1 MGKKIGVA
9 LAVMVVAVLVG
20 WRLRGGHE
28 TAQPRVAPA
37 VATKSQP
44 VAMASTEQAPAATR
58 ALPLV
63 YDDDPTG
70 PLRLEG
76 QVIDDHDAPVANAV
90 VTIDANPPRTT
101 KSEGD
106 GSFAFDG
113 LIRRDYR
120 LEATAGELYAGPAR
134 LRLGDKAEPVTLRMH
149 RGGALDVSVT
159 SDGKPVA
166 GADVELRSTGVWTA
180 KTGADGVAK
189 LRGIGATW
197 AALAVRAEGYAP
209 GALMVTT
216 SGQPDTIEHVAVS
229 LAHGAAVAGRVVDEK
244 GKPIANAR
252 VVATNA
258 SEPLPVVDPRR
269 DGVLTDASGKF
280 ALPALSAGTWRLAA
294 SDGMHAPTTSVPLT
308 VDGNHARNDVELVL
322 AAGGVVHGTVK
333 SKAGVPVAGA
343 NVSVVGQGTV
353 FWRARRQAFTDANGQ
368 FSIAGLARRPVDVV
382 AWHESGASTI
392 APVDLVAKAD
402 NEVAITLDVTGTL
415 VGTVV
420 DKAGKP
426 IAEAQVIA
434 EPEWSGSVKDR
445 AEWLIRGIQET
456 VADQAGGFTFAGLPD
471 GTYRVRAAR
480 PGAAEAAIALTP
492 GVVAKPGAAPIKVVV
507 AADGRAVG
515 KIELQGK
522 APAAFALTLGST
534 NPVPFATKDGSF
546 ALPAAGGTFPLTVSG
561 PGFVEL
567 TKTVT
572 IEEGKDTDLGTIKVT
587 AGRSISGR
595 VLDESGTPVA
605 KATVAAGDLLTG
617 GGAELYIKDESINA
631 QDTQTDEHGRF
642 VMQGFGEGLVT
653 IVAGKAELGRSA
665 SVRLPPGGD
674 SLTIDLV
681 LAPTTKLEGKVT
693 KAGAP
698 LADTVII
705 ANPIGALASNFFVTT
720 GPDGTFALDSLAP
733 GAYIVYPML
742 GGGGSR
748 PKDIY
753 TRKVELVLGK
763 TTHIDVDATPGPVTL
778 TVSVKT
784 DKGAPVAQAQLLA
797 IAAKLDPKT
806 IDEIRDGTH
815 VPFGDVEV
823 PIHMRGISDGAATI
837 EGMRPGDYTL
847 CVLLGPETFKCAQT
861 KVTTQLKQLASI
873 VTAESK

>member
-1 MGKKIGVA
+1 MGLKIGA
-9 LAVMVVAVLVG
+9 AVAVVVIALLVAWQLHDRAG
-20 WRLRGGHE
+20 AKR
-28 TAQPRVAPA
+28 PPVAPS
-37 VATKSQP
+37 VATTSQP
-44 VAMASTEQAPAATR
+44 APIAPPAQTSSAR

-76 QVIDDHDAPVANAV
+76 QVIDEHDAPVANAIV
-90 VTIDANPPRTT
+90 AIDANPPRTT
-101 KSEGD
+101 KTEGD

-120 LEATAGELYAGPAR
+120 LEATSGELYAGPAR
-134 LRLGDKAEPVTLRMH
+134 LRLGDKADPVTLRMH
-149 RGGALDVSVT
+149 RGGALDVTVT

-166 GADVELRSTGVWTA
+166 GADVELRSTIVSTA
-180 KTGADGVAK
+180 KTGAAGVAK
-189 LRGIGATW
+189 LRGLGAAW
-197 AALAVRAEGYAP
+197 APLAVRADGHAP
-209 GALMVTT
+209 AALIVTT
-216 SGQPDTIEHVAVS
+216 SGNPDTVEHVAVA

-294 SDGMHAPTTSVPLT
+294 SDGTHAPTTSVPLT
-308 VDGNHARNDVELVL
+308 IDGTHARNDIELVL
-322 AAGGVVHGTVK
+322 AAGGVVRGKVND
-333 SKAGVPVAGA
+333 KAGAPVAGA
-343 NVSVVGQGTV
+343 NVSVVAQGTV

-368 FSIAGLARRPVDVV
+368 FSIAGLARRPVDIV

-402 NEVAITLDVTGTL
+402 NEVTITLDVTGTL
-415 VGTVV
+415 VGNVV

-445 AEWLIRGIQET
+445 AEWLIRGVQET

-471 GTYRVRAAR
+471 GMYRVRAAR
-480 PGAAEAAIALTP
+480 PGAAEAALALSP
-492 GVVAKPGAAPIKVVV
+492 GVVTKPGATAIKVVV

-522 APAAFALTLGST
+522 PPAAFALTLGST

-572 IEEGKDTDLGTIKVT
+572 IEEGKDTDLGTITVT

-595 VLDESGTPVA
+595 VLDANGTPVA

-617 GGAELYIKDESINA
+617 GGAELYIKNESINA
-631 QDTQTDEHGRF
+631 QDTETDEHGRF
-642 VMQGFGEGLVT
+642 VMQGFGQGAVT
-653 IVAGKAELGRSA
+653 IVAGKGELGRSA
-665 SVRLPPGGD
+665 SMRLPPGPD
-674 SLTIDLV
+674 SLTIDLA

-742 GGGGSR
+742 GGGGGS

-784 DKGAPVAQAQLLA
+784 DKGAPVARAQLLA

-823 PIHMRGISDGAATI
+823 PIHMRGIADGSAAI

-861 KVTTQLKQLASI
+861 KLTTAAKQSASV
-873 VTAESK
+873 VTAEPK

>member
-1 MGKKIGVA
+1 MGLKIGA
-9 LAVMVVAVLVG
+9 AIAVVVVAVLVG
-20 WRLRGGHE
+20 LRLHGGHE
-28 TAQPRVAPA
+28 TTQARVAPT

-44 VAMASTEQAPAATR
+44 VATTTEQAPAATR

-76 QVIDDHDAPVANAV
+76 QVIDEHDAPVANAI
-90 VTIDANPPRTT
+90 VTIDANPPRTA

-120 LEATAGELYAGPAR
+120 LEATAGDLYAGPAR
-134 LRLGDKAEPVTLRMH
+134 LRLGDKPEPVTLRMH

-166 GADVELRSTGVWTA
+166 GAEVELRSTIVWTA
-180 KTGADGVAK
+180 KTGADGIAK
-189 LRGIGATW
+189 LRGLGAAW
-197 AALAVRAEGYAP
+197 APLAVRAEGHAP
-209 GALMVTT
+209 AALIVTT
-216 SGQPDTIEHVAVS
+216 SGQPDTVEHVAVA

-269 DGVLTDASGKF
+269 DGVLTDATGKF

-294 SDGMHAPTTSVPLT
+294 SDGTHAPTTSVPLT
-308 VDGNHARNDVELVL
+308 VDGSHARTDIELVL

-333 SKAGVPVAGA
+333 SKAGAAVAGA
-343 NVSVVGQGTV
+343 NVSVVAQGNV

-392 APVDLVAKAD
+392 AQVDLAAKAD
-402 NEVAITLDVTGTL
+402 NEVALTLDVTGTL
-415 VGTVV
+415 VGSVV

-434 EPEWSGSVKDR
+434 EPEWSGSTKDR
-445 AEWLIRGIQET
+445 AEWGIRGIQEA
-456 VADQAGGFTFAGLPD
+456 VADQAGAFTFAGLPD

-480 PGAAEAAIALTP
+480 PGAAEAALAVSP
-492 GVVAKPGAAPIKVVV
+492 GVVAKPGAAGIKVVV

-515 KIELQGK
+515 KIELQGGK

-572 IEEGKDTDLGTIKVT
+572 IEEGKDTDLGTITVT
-587 AGRSISGR
+587 PGRSISGR
-595 VLDESGTPVA
+595 VLDANGTPVA

-642 VMQGFGEGLVT
+642 VMQGFGQGSVV
-653 IVAGKAELGRSA
+653 IVAGKGELGRSA
-665 SVRLPPGGD
+665 SMRLPAGGD
-674 SLTIDLV
+674 SVTIDLV

-693 KAGAP
+693 SAGKP

-705 ANPIGALASNFFVTT
+705 ANPIGAVSSNFFVTT
-720 GPDGTFALDSLAP
+720 GPDGAFTLDTLAP
-733 GAYIVYPML
+733 NAYVVYPMV

-748 PKDIY
+748 PKDIF
-753 TRKVELVLGK
+753 TRRVELVLGK
-763 TTHIDVDATPGPVTL
+763 TTHVDIDATPGTVTL
-778 TVSVKT
+778 NVSVKT
-784 DKGAPVAQAQLLA
+784 EKGAAVPRAQL
-797 IAAKLDPKT
+797 IALGAKIDPKT
-806 IDEIRDGTH
+806 IDELRDGTH
-815 VPFGDVEV
+815 VPFGDVEL
-823 PIHMRGISDGAATI
+823 PIYMRGVADGATTV

-847 CVLLGPETFKCAQT
+847 CVLLGPETFKCSQT
-861 KVTTQLKQLASI
+861 KVTAAAKQSASV
-873 VTAESK
+873 VTPEPK

>member
-1 MGKKIGVA
+1 MGLKIGVA
-9 LAVMVVAVLVG
+9 LAIVVAAVLVG
-20 WRLRGGHE
+20 LKLRGHHE
-28 TAQPRVAPA
+28 TPQRRVAPT
-37 VATKSQP
+37 VATKPQP
-44 VAMASTEQAPAATR
+44 AAPASAPASSAR

-63 YDDDPTG
+63 FDDDPKG

-76 QVIDDHDAPVANAV
+76 QVIDEHDAPVGNAIV
-90 VTIDANPPRTT
+90 SIDTNPPRTVKT
-101 KSEGD
+101 EGD
-106 GSFAFDG
+106 GSFAFDE

-120 LEATAGELYAGPAR
+120 LEATAGDLYAGPAR
-134 LRLGDKAEPVTLRMH
+134 LRLGDKAEPVTLRMK

-159 SDGKPVA
+159 AGGKPVA
-166 GADVELRSTGVWTA
+166 GAEVELRSTLVWTA
-180 KTGADGVAK
+180 KTDADGIAK

-197 AALAVRAEGYAP
+197 APLAVRAEGHAP
-209 GALMVTT
+209 AALIVST
-216 SGQPDTIEHVAVS
+216 SGQPDVVEHVAVS
-229 LAHGAAVAGRVVDEK
+229 LASGAGVAGRVIDEK
-244 GKPIANAR
+244 GKPIAKAR

-294 SDGMHAPTTSVPLT
+294 SDGTHAPTTSVPLT
-308 VDGNHARNDVELVL
+308 VDGTHARNDVELVL
-322 AAGGVVHGTVK
+322 ASGGVVRGTVK
-333 SKAGVPVAGA
+333 DKAGAPVAGA
-343 NVSVVGQGTV
+343 NVSVVAQGHV
-353 FWRARRQAFTDANGQ
+353 FWRARRQAFTDASGQ

-392 APVDLVAKAD
+392 TQVDLAAKAE
-402 NEVAITLDVTGTL
+402 NEVALVLDVTGTL
-415 VGTVV
+415 VGSVV

-434 EPEWSGSVKDR
+434 EPEWTGSTTQR
-445 AEWLIRGIQET
+445 AEWGIRGIQEA
-456 VADQAGGFTFAGLPD
+456 VADQAGAFTFAGLPD

-480 PGAAEAAIALTP
+480 PGAAEAALALTP
-492 GVVAKPGAAPIKVVV
+492 GVVAKPGAAAIKVVV
-507 AADGRAVG
+507 AADGRAIG
-515 KIELQGK
+515 KVELQGK
-522 APAAFALTLGST
+522 APAAFALTLGQT

-572 IEEGKDTDLGTIKVT
+572 IEEGKDTDVGTITVT

-595 VLDESGTPVA
+595 VLDANGTPIA

-631 QDTQTDEHGRF
+631 QDTETDEHGRF
-642 VMQGFGEGLVT
+642 VMQGFGQGPVT
-653 IVAGKAELGRSA
+653 IVAGKGELGRSA
-665 SVRLPPGGD
+665 SLRVPAGTD
-674 SLTIDLV
+674 SVTVDLV
-681 LAPTTKLEGKVT
+681 LAPTTKLEGTVT
-693 KAGAP
+693 KSGAP

-720 GPDGTFALDSLAP
+720 GPDGAFTLDTLAP
-733 GAYIVYPML
+733 GAYVVYPMV

-748 PKDIY
+748 PKDMY

-763 TTHIDVDATPGPVTL
+763 TTRVDIDATPGSVTL
-778 TVSVKT
+778 SVSVKT
-784 DKGAPVAQAQLLA
+784 DKGAAIPRAQLIA

-806 IDEIRDGTH
+806 LDELRDGTH
-815 VPFGDVEV
+815 MPFGDVVV
-823 PIHMRGISDGAATI
+823 PMHMRGVTDGAATI

-847 CVLLGPETFKCAQT
+847 CVLLGPEAFKCAQT
-861 KVTTQLKQLASI
+861 KVTAQAKQLVSI
-873 VTAESK
+873 VMPEPK

>member
-1 MGKKIGVA
+1 MGVKIGAV
-9 LAVMVVAVLVG
+9 LAVVVVVVLVG

-28 TAQPRVAPA
+28 SPKPRVAPT

-44 VAMASTEQAPAATR
+44 VAAPTSQAPAATR
-58 ALPLV
+58 ALPFV

-76 QVIDDHDAPVANAV
+76 QVIDEHDAPVPNAV

-166 GADVELRSTGVWTA
+166 GADVELRSTIVWTA
-180 KTGADGVAK
+180 KTGADGIAK
-189 LRGIGATW
+189 LRGVGAAW
-197 AALAVRAEGYAP
+197 GPLAVRAEGHAP
-209 GALMVTT
+209 AALIVTT
-216 SGQPDTIEHVAVS
+216 SGQPDTVEHVAVA
-229 LAHGAAVAGRVVDEK
+229 LAHGAALTGRVVDDK
-244 GKPIANAR
+244 GKPIASAR

-280 ALPALSAGTWRLAA
+280 ALPALSAGTWRIAA
-294 SDGMHAPTTSVPLT
+294 SDGTHAPTTSEPLT
-308 VDGNHARNDVELVL
+308 VDGTHARTDVELVL
-322 AAGGVVHGTVK
+322 ASGGVVHGTVK
-333 SKAGVPVAGA
+333 DKAGAPVAGA
-343 NVSVVGQGTV
+343 NVSVVAQGSV

-368 FSIAGLARRPVDVV
+368 FSIRGLARRPVDVV

-392 APVDLVAKAD
+392 AQADLAANAN
-402 NEVAITLDVTGTL
+402 NEVALVLDVTGTI
-415 VGTVV
+415 VGSVV
-420 DKAGKP
+420 DKTGKP

-434 EPEWSGSVKDR
+434 EPEWSGNTSER
-445 AEWLIRGIQET
+445 AEWGIRGIQEA
-456 VADQAGGFTFAGLPD
+456 VADQAGAFTFAGLPA

-480 PGAAEAAIALTP
+480 PGASEAALALSP
-492 GVVAKPGAAPIKVVV
+492 GVVAKPGAAAIKVVV

-522 APAAFALTLGST
+522 APAAFALTLGAT

-572 IEEGKDTDLGTIKVT
+572 IEEGKDTDLGTITVT
-587 AGRSISGR
+587 AGRSVSGR
-595 VLDESGTPVA
+595 VLDANGTPVA
-605 KATVAAGDLLTG
+605 KAKVAAGDLLTG
-617 GGAELYIKDESINA
+617 GGAELYIKNESINA
-631 QDTQTDEHGRF
+631 QDTETDEHGRF
-642 VMQGFGEGLVT
+642 VMQGFGQGAVT
-653 IVAGKAELGRSA
+653 IVAGKPELGRSA
-665 SVRLPPGGD
+665 SLRLPPGND
-674 SLTIDLV
+674 SVTIDLA

-698 LADTVII
+698 MADTVII
-705 ANPIGALASNFFVTT
+705 ATPVGATAQNFFVTT
-720 GPDGTFALDSLAP
+720 GPDGAFTLDTLAP
-733 GAYIVYPML
+733 GAYVVFPMV

-748 PKDIY
+748 PKDMYI
-753 TRKVELVLGK
+753 RKVELALGK
-763 TTHIDVDATPGPVTL
+763 TTHVDIDATPGTVTL
-778 TVSVKT
+778 AVSVKT
-784 DKGAPVAQAQLLA
+784 EKGAALPRAQLMA
-797 IAAKLDPKT
+797 VKAKLDPKT
-806 IDEIRDGTH
+806 IDELRDGTH
-815 VPFGDVEV
+815 MPFGDVEV
-823 PIHMRGISDGAATI
+823 PVYLRGVADGAATV
-837 EGMRPGDYTL
+837 EGIRPGDYTL
-847 CVLLGPETFKCAQT
+847 CVLLGPDAFKCTQT
-861 KVTTQLKQLASI
+861 KVTAGAKQTASI
-873 VTAESK
+873 VTPEPK